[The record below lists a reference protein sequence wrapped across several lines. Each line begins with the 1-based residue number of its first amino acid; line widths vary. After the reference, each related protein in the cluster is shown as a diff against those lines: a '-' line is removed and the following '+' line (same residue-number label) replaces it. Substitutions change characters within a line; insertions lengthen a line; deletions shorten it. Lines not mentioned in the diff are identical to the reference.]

1 VHRVCFAVPFPAG
14 CSSSGRAF
22 ETLVVTCAAGSI
34 IGLICIFGER
44 ALNNSPVVMLANDPI
59 SRDTHDDRTKDD
71 SYFAVQLAKLYRERE
86 PKFGT
91 DIIQTLAAVLASLV
105 WDVIVPAPV
114 NIAS

>member
-1 VHRVCFAVPFPAG
+1 
-14 CSSSGRAF
+14 
-22 ETLVVTCAAGSI
+22 
-34 IGLICIFGER
+34 
-44 ALNNSPVVMLANDPI
+44 MLANDPI

-105 WDVIVPAPV
+105 WDVIVPDPA
-114 NIAS
+114 NIAPYRPLPYLCFLDKLS